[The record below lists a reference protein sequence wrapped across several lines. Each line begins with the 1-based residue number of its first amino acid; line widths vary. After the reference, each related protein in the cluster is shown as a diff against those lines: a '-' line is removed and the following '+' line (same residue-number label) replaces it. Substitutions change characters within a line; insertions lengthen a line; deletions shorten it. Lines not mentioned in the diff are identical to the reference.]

1 MEGHPMFNWFRRGRS
16 GSPSEASI
24 AKAKRPPPANQAP
37 ADFQPTSPLPQVLA
51 EGNTHADWSAWEDS
65 MTALDSQFASV
76 DPAARVQV
84 RESRFGS
91 LEEDDPFAG
100 VERKRRP

>member
-1 MEGHPMFNWFRRGRS
+1 
-16 GSPSEASI
+16 
-24 AKAKRPPPANQAP
+24 
-37 ADFQPTSPLPQVLA
+37 
-51 EGNTHADWSAWEDS
+51 
-65 MTALDSQFASV
+65 
-76 DPAARVQV
+76 VQV

>member
-1 MEGHPMFNWFRRGRS
+1 
-16 GSPSEASI
+16 
-24 AKAKRPPPANQAP
+24 
-37 ADFQPTSPLPQVLA
+37 
-51 EGNTHADWSAWEDS
+51 
-65 MTALDSQFASV
+65 V

-84 RESRFGS
+84 RESRFGT